1 MKEDF
6 RLNNN
11 IQVAMLPTT
20 GEYCPFGE
28 SLIVSGW
35 GTERLPNT
43 TVVEQRDHRFLWA
56 VKQKCVDAEQC
67 TMIQLLDWDK
77 DSIICA
83 KGQKDIRDSVCKGDS
98 GGNVYLLISS
108 M

>member
-11 IQVAMLPTT
+11 VQVAMLPTI

-35 GTERLPNT
+35 GNERPPRSTNFT
-43 TVVEQRDHRFLWA
+43 SRSHRFLWA
-56 VKQKCVDAEQC
+56 VKQKCVDTAQC
-67 TMIQLLDWDK
+67 TNNYWDK

-83 KGQKDIRDSVCKGDS
+83 EGQKDIRDSVCHGDS
-98 GGNVYLLISS
+98 GGNVF
-108 M
+108 

>member
-35 GTERLPNT
+35 GTERIPAAML
-43 TVVEQRDHRFLWA
+43 EHGLHLFLWA
-56 VKQKCVDAEQC
+56 VKQKCVDTAKC
-67 TMIQLLDWDK
+67 TLNYWDK
-77 DSIICA
+77 DSIICVE
-83 KGQKDIRDSVCKGDS
+83 GQKDIRDSVCKGDS
-98 GGNVYLLISS
+98 GGNVFC
-108 M
+108 

>member
-11 IQVAMLPTT
+11 IQVAMLPTI

-28 SLIVSGW
+28 PLIVSGW
-35 GTERLPNT
+35 GAEREPSRERRGRPPRSAAFNPI
-43 TVVEQRDHRFLWA
+43 RHRFLWA
-56 VKQKCVDAEQC
+56 VKQKCIDTAQC
-67 TMIQLLDWDK
+67 TNNYWDK

-83 KGQKDIRDSVCKGDS
+83 EGQKDIRDSVCHGDS
-98 GGNVYLLISS
+98 GGNVF
-108 M
+108 